1 MKTSTIIPTTL
12 LAALAL
18 SLAACNTT
26 PTPSVMSKDD
36 AKNLK
41 TIMPLAMN
49 GLANSIRQGGSS
61 VVASGIQ
68 AGPAIAAMWNSPLA
82 AQAARSSSLEPQAI
96 SGNCGPS
103 TTPTDADGDKVPAN
117 FNYTYNCTVVF
128 SPSFTFKAS
137 GAVSSVDANDNDATS
152 GFTTSGE
159 ILYQFIF
166 TNTTTS
172 EVSSFNFIAKWSGAA
187 TIGVSGAYS
196 ISTDQRVIFQPDTT
210 KNEFSY
216 TMTASYAPDNDGNT
230 QKFDAGTIN
239 FDGQVA
245 YTDANKKLSRFK
257 LASSDLHFGGSCTRG
272 VDRGTVRSED
282 ESNIGGTKNNV
293 FELKATACDT
303 WTATYNSEIL
313 F

>member
-1 MKTSTIIPTTL
+1 MKTSAIIPTTL
-12 LAALAL
+12 MLAL
-18 SLAACNTT
+18 ILAACNTT
-26 PTPSVMSKDD
+26 PSVSVMTKDD

-41 TIMPLAMN
+41 TIAPLAMN

-61 VVASGIQ
+61 VVSNGIQ
-68 AGPAIAAMWNSPLA
+68 AGPGIAAMFGSPLA
-82 AQAARSSSLEPQAI
+82 PQALSASSLAPQAT
-96 SGNCGPS
+96 SGNCGAS
-103 TTPTDADGDKVPAN
+103 GTLTDADGDKVPAS
-117 FNYTYNCTVVF
+117 FNYTYDCTVVF
-128 SPSFTFKAS
+128 SAAFTFKAK
-137 GAVSSVDANDNDATS
+137 GTVSAADTNDTDATS
-152 GFTTSGE
+152 GYTANGE
-159 ILYQFIF
+159 LRYDFIF

-172 EVSSFNFIAKWSGAA
+172 EVSSFAFTAKWNAAA
-187 TIGVSGAYS
+187 TIGTSGAYTVA
-196 ISTDQRVIFQPDTT
+196 TDQRVIFQPDTT

-216 TMTASYAPDNDGNT
+216 TLSANYAPDNDGNT

-257 LASSDLHFGGSCTRG
+257 LVSSDLHFGASCTRG